1 MQIVSQILLK
11 IGLGV
16 AYYKYAVL
24 FFGAIFEGP
33 ILMVAAGFLVHLGLL
48 DFWSAYLTLL
58 VGDLI
63 ADFFWYGLGYFGAKK
78 LIWKYGHIISLDRER
93 VEKLEKKFHAHKNKI
108 LFISKMTMGFGFALV
123 TLISAGMAKVPIKNY
138 ALFNLL
144 GGFIWTG
151 LLMGLGYALG
161 GAYVYVDEGLRIMF
175 VFTSVVIIA
184 LLLFGFGRF
193 MRYEFF
199 KKSQA

>member
-1 MQIVSQILLK
+1 MQAISQVLLQ

-16 AYYKYAVL
+16 VAYRYAIL

-33 ILMVAAGFLVHLGLL
+33 VLMVASGFMVHLGLL
-48 DFWSAYLTLL
+48 DFWPAYLTLL
-58 VGDLI
+58 TGDLI

-78 LIWKYGHIISLDRER
+78 LIWKYGHIISLDRDR
-93 VEKLEKKFHAHKNKI
+93 VEILEKKFHTHKNKI

-144 GGFIWTG
+144 GGFVWTG
-151 LLMGLGYALG
+151 LLMSLGYVLG
-161 GAYVYVDEGLRIMF
+161 GAYVYVNEGFHIMF
-175 VFTSVVIIA
+175 ILAAVVIIA
-184 LLLFGFGRF
+184 FLLFGFGRF

-199 KKSQA
+199 KKSKA